1 MAHHSKGFEAT
12 APLVALQSSESPA
25 DARPSRPGPLT
36 HAIAGA
42 RARAVTVATV
52 RPP

>member
-1 MAHHSKGFEAT
+1 MAPVKASEAT
-12 APLVALQSSESPA
+12 APLAALQRSESPA
-25 DARPSRPGPLT
+25 DVRPSRPSPPT